1 MSTEFKLRTSV
12 ETKSK
17 SVNEMNRKDWTPTK
31 AHCQGQT
38 SCYCMKSSKAISKT
52 KDGIS

>member
-17 SVNEMNRKDWTPTK
+17 SVNEMNELEKLIRLMAD
-31 AHCQGQT
+31 
-38 SCYCMKSSKAISKT
+38 
-52 KDGIS
+52 